1 MKTAEIKLDLHNKID
16 SAGSK
21 QLKEIY
27 GLVLNY
33 LNSNYSA
40 EEWDTLTEAQ
50 RESITEGLTQ
60 ANAGLGKPLSEINQR
75 LRKKYGIND

>member
-1 MKTAEIKLDLHNKID
+1 MKSAEIKLDLHNKID
-16 SAGSK
+16 NVAGK

-27 GLVLNY
+27 GLVINY
-33 LNSNYSA
+33 LNSNDTI

-60 ANAGLGKPLSEINQR
+60 AEAGLGKPLSEINKR

>member
-1 MKTAEIKLDLHNKID
+1 MNTAEIKLDLHNKID
-16 SAGSK
+16 NAGSK

-33 LNSNYSA
+33 LNSNYSV
-40 EEWDTLTEAQ
+40 EEEDTLTEAQ
-50 RESITEGLTQ
+50 RASIDEGLAQ
-60 ANAGLGKPLSEINQR
+60 AEAGLGKPLSEINQR

>member
-16 SAGSK
+16 NAGSK

-27 GLVLNY
+27 GLVVNY
-33 LNSNYSA
+33 LNSNYST
-40 EEWDTLTEAQ
+40 EEWDTLTDAQ

-60 ANAGLGKPLSEINQR
+60 AEAGLGKPLSEINKR